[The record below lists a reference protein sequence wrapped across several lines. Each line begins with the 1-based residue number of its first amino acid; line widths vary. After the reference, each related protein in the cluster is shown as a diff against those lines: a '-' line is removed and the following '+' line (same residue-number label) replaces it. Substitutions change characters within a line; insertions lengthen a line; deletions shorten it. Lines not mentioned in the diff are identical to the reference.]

1 MLQVSWVKCQ
11 SGDWCSFDKV
21 DLSNVTA
28 KGVYIIWHAGN
39 PGRVVRV
46 GQGDIADRITKHRN
60 DRQITQYAQNG
71 VLYVTWAAVSSQS
84 LDGVERYLA
93 NTWPPL
99 AGDTFP
105 DVAPIAVN
113 SPWA

>member
-11 SGDWCSFDKV
+11 SGDWCNFNNV

-28 KGVYIIWHAGN
+28 KGVYVIWHAGN
-39 PGRVVRV
+39 PGKVVRI
-46 GQGDIADRITKHRN
+46 GQGDITTRIAAHRN
-60 DRQITQYAQNG
+60 DRQITQYANNG
-71 VLYVTWAAVSSQS
+71 TLYVTWAAVSSQS

-99 AGDTFP
+99 VGDAFP
-105 DVAPIAVN
+105 DAAPIAVN